1 MIGGPTSGA
10 HVPVKPPNLISL
22 QPMSWQTSDTQLF
35 MQLPDDLLI
44 VLVLETV
51 QERDRV
57 LGGGRRVQRADTE
70 TTPYR
75 APAEYKLVT
84 RRGRFYVWHFGSPA
98 GLIYLRPGVK
108 PAHGTCHARAPRGGT
123 SSLRGAARGY

>member
-57 LGGGRRVQRADTE
+57 LGGQGA
-70 TTPYR
+70 YR
-75 APAEYKLVT
+75 LQEVPLPTVDALHE
-84 RRGRFYVWHFGSPA
+84 RSP
-98 GLIYLRPGVK
+98 
-108 PAHGTCHARAPRGGT
+108 HMTQ
-123 SSLRGAARGY
+123 